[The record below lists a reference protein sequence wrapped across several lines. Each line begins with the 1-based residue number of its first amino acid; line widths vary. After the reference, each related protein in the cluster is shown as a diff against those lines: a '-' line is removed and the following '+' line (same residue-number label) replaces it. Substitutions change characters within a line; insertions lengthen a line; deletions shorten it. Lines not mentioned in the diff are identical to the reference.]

1 MNLNLFIILS
11 HLFKTSIL
19 ENEII
24 VLLKIYMVE
33 LHKAGREATSR
44 SIMRCSW
51 SGKLQRPH
59 IQISSSYLTII
70 WLSSNCYGDS
80 ESNMNPSKWMWLENQ
95 RWIPNKH
102 TLLSVLSKT
111 ADASDLHLQSS
122 SNSLTKQWMSF
133 QHKCNTILCILQM
146 APIPA
151 MKGILCLRSW

>member
-80 ESNMNPSKWMWLENQ
+80 ESNMKPSRQTDKAGREATSRSIMRCSWSGKLQRPHIQISSSYLTIIWLSSNCYGDSESNMNPSK
-95 RWIPNKH
+95 
-102 TLLSVLSKT
+102 
-111 ADASDLHLQSS
+111 
-122 SNSLTKQWMSF
+122 
-133 QHKCNTILCILQM
+133 
-146 APIPA
+146 
-151 MKGILCLRSW
+151 

>member
-59 IQISSSYLTII
+59 II

-80 ESNMNPSKWMWLENQ
+80 ESNMKPSK
-95 RWIPNKH
+95 
-102 TLLSVLSKT
+102 
-111 ADASDLHLQSS
+111 
-122 SNSLTKQWMSF
+122 
-133 QHKCNTILCILQM
+133 
-146 APIPA
+146 
-151 MKGILCLRSW
+151 

>member
-19 ENEII
+19 ENEVI

-80 ESNMNPSKWMWLENQ
+80 ESIMKPSRQTVNV
-95 RWIPNKH
+95 
-102 TLLSVLSKT
+102 T
-111 ADASDLHLQSS
+111 
-122 SNSLTKQWMSF
+122 
-133 QHKCNTILCILQM
+133 
-146 APIPA
+146 
-151 MKGILCLRSW
+151 